1 MNKHWAR
8 YSEFSLAE
16 INLMEMQLLAIFNF
30 DLRFDEAELISV
42 LKPLLPSDLPDR
54 PSVRNS
60 MPVGMSMASLR
71 DIVTREDVRMEDGR
85 RDEVISR
92 GRIFS
97 VDAAAF
103 AAIETGEAGKRLT
116 PAYQRTPG
124 ARPRGP
130 LPEPPSTISPPPPP
144 VPRRPS
150 SVSRRISY
158 PRHRRPGSTTPLS
171 SPPLD
176 DLLSPYQSSRLSSHS
191 SYSSSSTLS
200 SASSGP
206 RTPHTPLTSHLTS
219 SPVPPVPHTTS
230 TTSGHAYSESTSNP
244 NLRKRTHIRLPSFS
258 RNPSPSLSFALAHE
272 PELWPL
278 VSTSQMFTLPK
289 PPLPQQTLR
298 KKGGSGHVRERYV
311 QGELKVDM
319 AKVGHPNERVIFVE
333 AR

>member
-1 MNKHWAR
+1 
-8 YSEFSLAE
+8 
-16 INLMEMQLLAIFNF
+16 MEMQLLAIFNF